1 MANDT
6 RARMLETTGRL
17 LQLRGY
23 HGTGLNEI
31 LAESGAP
38 RGSLYFHFPGGKD
51 QLVIEA
57 TRASVERVTRHRR
70 EVLDK
75 AASPAAA
82 MRAFG
87 KALAAL
93 LEETDYRLSCPI
105 APIVLDGNGEIA
117 ELAALSRET
126 FEEWIELLRA
136 AFVRAGIPDKR
147 ASRLAL
153 LTQSSFEG
161 LLVIA
166 RAYHDTAPILETAE
180 ELVAVIEMATPSTR
194 SVRESTSGTVPA
206 AQVKGPTRGSHR
218 SGQSGGLVKS
228 TVDRS

>member
-70 EVLDK
+70 EVLER

-82 MRAFG
+82 VRAFG
-87 KALAAL
+87 EGLAAL
-93 LEETDYRLSCPI
+93 LEQTDYRLSCPI
-105 APIVLDGNGEIA
+105 APIVLDGNGDIPELA
-117 ELAALSRET
+117 ELSRQT
-126 FEEWIELLRA
+126 FEEWIELLRT
-136 AFVRAGIPDKR
+136 AFIKAGMTKKR
-147 ASRLAL
+147 ASGLAL

-166 RAYHDTAPILETAE
+166 RAYRDTAPILETAE
-180 ELVAVIEMATPSTR
+180 ELAAIVAAATP
-194 SVRESTSGTVPA
+194 
-206 AQVKGPTRGSHR
+206 GSPR
-218 SGQSGGLVKS
+218 PGA
-228 TVDRS
+228 

>member
-1 MANDT
+1 
-6 RARMLETTGRL
+6 MLETTGRL

-75 AASPAAA
+75 AQTPAAA
-82 MRAFG
+82 VRAFG
-87 KALAAL
+87 EGLATL
-93 LEETDYRLSCPI
+93 LAETDYRLSCPI
-105 APIVLDGNGEIA
+105 APIVLDGNGEIP
-117 ELAALSRET
+117 ELAELSRET
-126 FEEWIELLRA
+126 FEDWIELLRV
-136 AFVRAGIPDKR
+136 AFVRAGIPAKR
-147 ASRLAL
+147 ARSLAL

-166 RAYHDTAPILETAE
+166 RAYRDTAPILETAD
-180 ELVAVIEMATPSTR
+180 ELAAIVDAAMPAVAAADHVERRPPTKSR
-194 SVRESTSGTVPA
+194 SVRG
-206 AQVKGPTRGSHR
+206 
-218 SGQSGGLVKS
+218 
-228 TVDRS
+228 

>member
-70 EVLDK
+70 EVLEN
-75 AASPAAA
+75 AGSPASAV
-82 MRAFG
+82 RAFAEG
-87 KALAAL
+87 LAVL
-93 LEETDYRLSCPI
+93 LKETDYRLSCPI
-105 APIVLDGNGEIA
+105 APIVLDGNGDIPELA
-117 ELAALSRET
+117 ELSRYT

-136 AFVRAGIPDKR
+136 AFIKAGIAKKR
-147 ASRLAL
+147 ASSLAL

-166 RAYHDTAPILETAE
+166 RAYRDTAPILETAE
-180 ELVAVIEMATPSTR
+180 ELAAIVEAAMPAGAADSAQSR
-194 SVRESTSGTVPA
+194 TSSKA
-206 AQVKGPTRGSHR
+206 SASRSHR
-218 SGQSGGLVKS
+218 
-228 TVDRS
+228 